1 MFKPR
6 KRLLKPHLHKKNVA
20 KELVE
25 TGMARITKKN
35 KKSIPEKIFRA
46 QTICKCSR
54 QCCIKIDVLQQKKIF
69 DYYYYSMRWSQKT
82 LFLRENIKMK
92 KIKSRRSALL
102 PIFDVKNRNLTGE
115 YSFVDENGVKQQVCR
130 HFFIKCLQVTPSRI
144 YSALKTLKNNPE
156 ACELRGAH
164 PSYRKTDPNDVEAV
178 KGFIRAI
185 PCYESHYCR
194 SSTAK
199 KYLLPEMNIIK
210 LYREYKNLIEF
221 KNQTNTRNDKVL
233 SEYMFRHI
241 FNTEF
246 NLAFKRR
253 KTDTCKVCDE
263 YENRFRSSVVPPAAK
278 EEIKN
283 EKEFHMRLVKTTV
296 DSFKKNVE
304 DALDSEEKITILTFD
319 LQKTLATPSIETNVT
334 YYKRQLWT
342 YNLCIYDEVY
352 KKGISIAFFLS

>member
-25 TGMARITKKN
+25 TGKARITKKS
-35 KKSIPEKIFRA
+35 KREIPEKIFRA
-46 QTICKCSR
+46 QSICKCMR
-54 QCCIKIDVLQQKKIF
+54 QCCTKIDVLQQKKIF
-69 DYYYYSMRWSQKT
+69 DNYYYSMRWSQKT

-92 KIKSRRSALL
+92 KVETKRSAFL
-102 PIFDVKNRNLTGE
+102 PIFDAKNRNLTGE

-130 HFFIKCLQVTPSRI
+130 HFFMNCLQVTPSRI
-144 YSALKTLKNNPE
+144 YSALKTLKNNPG
-156 ACELRGAH
+156 ANELRGAH
-164 PSYRKTDPNDVEAV
+164 PSYRKTNPEDVEAV

-185 PCYESHYCR
+185 PCYESHYGR
-194 SSTAK
+194 SSSKK
-199 KYLLPEMNIIK
+199 KYLSPELNVIK
-210 LYREYKNLIEF
+210 LYREYRNLIEF
-221 KNQTNTRNDKVL
+221 KNQTNIRKDKVL

-241 FNTEF
+241 FNTQF

-263 YENRFRSSVVPPAAK
+263 YENRFRSSVVPPQAK
-278 EEIKN
+278 NDIKKQKEIHL
-283 EKEFHMRLVKTTV
+283 ELVKATV
-296 DSFKKNVE
+296 ENFKKNVE
-304 DALDSEEKITILTFD
+304 NALNSEGQITILTFD

-342 YNLCIYDEVY
+342 YNLCIYDEIH
-352 KKGISIAFFLS
+352 KKGIWEFFL